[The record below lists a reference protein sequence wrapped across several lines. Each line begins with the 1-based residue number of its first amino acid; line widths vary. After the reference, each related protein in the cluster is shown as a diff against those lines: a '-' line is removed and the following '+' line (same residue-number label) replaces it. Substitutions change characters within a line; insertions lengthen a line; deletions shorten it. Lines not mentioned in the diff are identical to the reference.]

1 MGRLTKEM
9 KPVDDMLKAN
19 GYHQLRSRGSHFT
32 YGNGHNQITITKK
45 PNKMMMQRLMKRN
58 NLVPIE

>member
-1 MGRLTKEM
+1 MGRITKEM
-9 KPVDDMLKAN
+9 KPVHDMLEAN

-45 PNKMMMQRLMKRN
+45 PNKMMMQRLIKQN
-58 NLVPIE
+58 NLII